1 MESAAANLLGI
12 GADLCAVARLA
23 AARARHGQAF
33 LDKVFTA
40 AEQADCLGRGD
51 PDASL
56 AARWAAKEAVSKAL
70 GCGIGPELGLTSVEV
85 VTDPATG
92 APSVRLDALGKRTL
106 RSRGGRRI
114 LISLSHDGGMA
125 LATAAVLS

>member
-1 MESAAANLLGI
+1 MRPEAANLIGVGI
-12 GADLCAVARLA
+12 DLCAVARIA

-33 LDKVFTA
+33 LDKVFTPE
-40 AEQADCLGRGD
+40 EQAECLGRGD
-51 PDASL
+51 PDASF

-92 APSVRLDALGKRTL
+92 APGVRLDPLGERTL
-106 RSRGGRRI
+106 RSRGGSRI
-114 LISLSHDGGMA
+114 VLSLTHDGGQA
-125 LATAAVLS
+125 AAYAAVLA